1 MIRLIMWITD
11 GPTDIRK
18 SFEFTDWSKVDDF
31 ANDIFK

>member
-1 MIRLIMWITD
+1 MWITD